1 MNLNAIDISKARRLS
16 LKDGPIE
23 KTKIISEEIEDS
35 FLFVAFDNWI
45 KDHPEGGVFRY
56 RGKAFKVTP
65 K

>member
-23 KTKIISEEIEDS
+23 KTKIISEGIEDS

-45 KDHPEGGVFRY
+45 KEHPEGGVFRY
-56 RGKAFKVTP
+56 RVKAFKVTP

>member
-23 KTKIISEEIEDS
+23 KTKIISEGIEDS

-56 RGKAFKVTP
+56 KGKAFKITP

>member
-1 MNLNAIDISKARRLS
+1 MRLSTIDIKANRRLS

-45 KDHPEGGVFRY
+45 EEHPEGGVFRY

>member
-1 MNLNAIDISKARRLS
+1 MSLKAIDISKARRLS
-16 LKDGPIE
+16 LKLDPTE

-45 KDHPEGGVFRY
+45 KKHPEGGVFIY
-56 RGKAFKVTP
+56 KGKAFKVAP